1 MLTELLK
8 QALSDNHKALSDQQ
22 IIHITD
28 YLSLLNKWNKTHNLT
43 AITSPEEQI
52 YKHIIDSLSVANEIH
67 GETIIDVGTGP
78 GLPGIPLSI
87 FLPNKKF
94 VLVDCIL
101 KRVNFLQHI
110 IRSLGLNNVQ
120 AFHQRIEK
128 AEPASFGA
136 EFAQGF
142 DTVISRAFSSI
153 KSFIETSG
161 HLLAQNGAMLAM
173 KGVYPT
179 DELAEI
185 PQDFC
190 IETVRELAVVGLD
203 AQRHCVCIKKATQS
217 QSK

>member
-1 MLTELLK
+1 MLTALLK

-22 IIHITD
+22 AILVSD

-43 AITSPEEQI
+43 AITSPKEQV
-52 YKHIIDSLSVANEIH
+52 YKHIIDSLSVASEIH
-67 GETIIDVGTGP
+67 GENIIDVGTGP

-101 KRVNFLQHI
+101 KRVNFLQHV
-110 IRSLGLNNVQ
+110 IRSLGLTNAQ
-120 AFHQRIEK
+120 AFHQRVEK
-128 AEPASFGA
+128 AKPASFGA

-161 HLLAQNGAMLAM
+161 HLLAQDGVILAM
-173 KGVYPT
+173 KGAYPA

-190 IETVRELAVVGLD
+190 IETVRELSVVGLG
-203 AQRHCVCIKKATQS
+203 AQRHCVCIKKTAQP
-217 QSK
+217 